1 MILNCVIS
9 KQQETV
15 LSIEFTRN
23 VRKHW
28 SMHSLRMCIFFN
40 VKLQIVYNPL
50 CLTKQSRLHT
60 TMTSNNCFQ
69 RIAWQIT
76 LVNQDF
82 LKVVQHDN
90 CIFGCDQQL
99 HSEPNVLYSNG
110 VLCMKHRQLLNHFTS
125 RGGITCLNGRHKYC
139 T

>member
-1 MILNCVIS
+1 MCNLKTARDSLVNRIHKKCQKALINALTQNVHFLQRQI
-9 KQQETV
+9 TN
-15 LSIEFTRN
+15 SIQST
-23 VRKHW
+23 
-28 SMHSLRMCIFFN
+28 LFN
-40 VKLQIVYNPL
+40 KAIATPYNNDVKLLSEN
-50 CLTKQSRLHT
+50 CLT
-60 TMTSNNCFQ
+60 NNSSQ
-69 RIAWQIT
+69 PR
-76 LVNQDF
+76 DF

-125 RGGITCLNGRHKYC
+125 RGGITCLNGRLKYC